1 MKKKKIFVFLI
12 VSVFCLLTYCLL
24 SRTTVYDGVGQRIT
38 NCEDCLVPD
47 EITAIKIAEAVLFS
61 WYGEDKIKQERPYL
75 IKLVGNTWVITGT
88 LNKNVFEKFILFRMP
103 KFGGVF
109 EIKISAKDG
118 RVINIIHGK

>member
-1 MKKKKIFVFLI
+1 MKNKKIFVFLI
-12 VSVFCLLTYCLL
+12 VSAFCLLTYSLL
-24 SRTTVYDGVGQRIT
+24 SRTTVYDEGGQRIT

-61 WYGEDKIKQERPYL
+61 WYGEKKIKQERPYV

-88 LNKNVFEKFILFRMP
+88 LNKSVFEKFILFRMP

-109 EIKISAKDG
+109 EIKISGKDG
-118 RVINIIHGK
+118 QVINITHGK